1 MVIWEIDGWPP
12 LILNEQTKFY
22 DGFTKRFFSAWVK
35 TDADKNLGFH
45 DMVYKIRNGVD
56 PKLWQLNNG
65 ENTRPK
71 SQTFFDVLGVAR
83 T

>member
-1 MVIWEIDGWPP
+1 MD
-12 LILNEQTKFY
+12 LQN
-22 DGFTKRFFSAWVK
+22 DFFSAWVK

-56 PKLWQLNNG
+56 PKSWQLNNG
-65 ENTRPK
+65 ENTRQK

>member
-1 MVIWEIDGWPP
+1 MD
-12 LILNEQTKFY
+12 LQN
-22 DGFTKRFFSAWVK
+22 DFFSAWVK